1 MCILVTYTRDDKN
14 AVNLSPFQV
23 KHVYRGA
30 TTNLPYVL
38 ALWKDVKSSF
48 FTYFSCLMNVMFSV
62 SLQALQLGSMLTRAK
77 FIPIPV

>member
-1 MCILVTYTRDDKN
+1 LQQIECTMCILVTYTRDGKN
-14 AVNLSPFQV
+14 AVILSPFQV

-48 FTYFSCLMNVMFSV
+48 FTYFSCLWW
-62 SLQALQLGSMLTRAK
+62 MLCLVFHRRLYS
-77 FIPIPV
+77 